1 MKVLAKNRRKLQFGS
16 QMSDFKKFFLGFF
29 FIVIMFDL
37 MLIDRKKNINSMINL
52 FATFNKIDGLN
63 VGDNVMISGIS
74 VGFVNDIILDN
85 SYPKISMMINENLKI
100 TRDSSISI
108 QTDGLFGSKFLV
120 IEIGGEEEYLK
131 SNESFSYVE
140 DSILLQDLL
149 ENIIKI
155 GENNKL

>member
-1 MKVLAKNRRKLQFGS
+1 MKVSIKNKKNLQYGDP
-16 QMSDFKKFFLGFF
+16 MNNLTKFFLGFL
-29 FIVIMFDL
+29 FIALMFDL
-37 MLIDRKKNINSMINL
+37 MLIDRKKNMNSMINL

-74 VGFVNDIILDN
+74 VGFVNDIFLDN
-85 SYPKISMMINENLKI
+85 SYPKVSMMINENLKI

-120 IEIGGEEEYLK
+120 IEIGGEEEFLK

-149 ENIIKI
+149 DNIIKI

>member
-1 MKVLAKNRRKLQFGS
+1 MNNFA
-16 QMSDFKKFFLGFF
+16 KFFLGFF

-37 MLIDRKKNINSMINL
+37 MLIDRKKKRTDMINL

-63 VGDNVMISGIS
+63 IGDNVMISGIN
-74 VGFVNDIILDN
+74 VGFVNDITLEN
-85 SYPKISMMINENLKI
+85 NYPKISMLVDENLNI
-100 TRDSSISI
+100 SRESSISI

-131 SNESFSYVE
+131 SNDSFSYVE

-149 ENIIKI
+149 DNIIKI

>member
-1 MKVLAKNRRKLQFGS
+1 MNNFAKFL
-16 QMSDFKKFFLGFF
+16 LGFF

-37 MLIDRKKNINSMINL
+37 MLIDRKKNRTDMINL

-63 VGDNVMISGIS
+63 IGDNVMISGIS
-74 VGFVNDIILDN
+74 VGFVNDIILEN
-85 SYPKISMMINENLKI
+85 SYPKISMMVDENLNI
-100 TRDSSISI
+100 SRDSSISI

-131 SNESFSYVE
+131 TNDSFSYVE

-149 ENIIKI
+149 DNIIKI

>member
-1 MKVLAKNRRKLQFGS
+1 MNNFA
-16 QMSDFKKFFLGFF
+16 KFFLGFF

-37 MLIDRKKNINSMINL
+37 MLIDRKKNRTDMINL

-63 VGDNVMISGIS
+63 IGDNVMISGIS
-74 VGFVNDIILDN
+74 VGFVNDIILEN
-85 SYPKISMMINENLKI
+85 SYPKISMMVDENLNI
-100 TRDSSISI
+100 SRDSSISI

-120 IEIGGEEEYLK
+120 IEVGGEEEYLK
-131 SNESFSYVE
+131 RNDSFSYVE

-149 ENIIKI
+149 DNIIKI

>member
-1 MKVLAKNRRKLQFGS
+1 
-16 QMSDFKKFFLGFF
+16 MSDFKKFFLGFF

-52 FATFNKIDGLN
+52 FASFNKIDGLN

-74 VGFVNDIILDN
+74 VGFVNDIILDKN
-85 SYPKISMMINENLKI
+85 YPKISMMVNENFKI
-100 TRDSSISI
+100 SRDSSISI

-131 SNESFSYVE
+131 SNDSFSYVE

-149 ENIIKI
+149 DNIIKI
-155 GENNKL
+155 GEKNKL